1 MSSHSQNDRSVDIS
15 ALAIVGSFALAAL
28 AGLLGYQLLKG
39 FLTPK
44 PPVSSLRS
52 DTIEAPERR
61 EIFQL
66 STVLRYIPAKIIPI
80 SIVARL
86 RGYTDIID
94 DSMHGPGSL
103 DTAGSVSVSVSG
115 SAASKSLESEVSF
128 GDTNEGN
135 LELRESRK

>member
-1 MSSHSQNDRSVDIS
+1 VDIS

-28 AGLLGYQLLKG
+28 AGLLGYQLLKR

-44 PPVSSLRS
+44 PALSTLRT
-52 DTIEAPERR
+52 DTTEIPDRR

-94 DSMHGPGSL
+94 DSMHGPGSV
-103 DTAGSVSVSVSG
+103 DTAGSVSVSA

-128 GDTNEGN
+128 EESSEGN
-135 LELRESRK
+135 IELRKSRK

>member
-1 MSSHSQNDRSVDIS
+1 VDIS

-28 AGLLGYQLLKG
+28 AGLLGYQLLKR

-44 PPVSSLRS
+44 PALSTLRMETTENP
-52 DTIEAPERR
+52 DRR

-80 SIVARL
+80 SLVARL

-94 DSMHGPGSL
+94 DSMHGPGSV
-103 DTAGSVSVSVSG
+103 DTAGSVSVSA
-115 SAASKSLESEVSF
+115 SAASKSLESEASF
-128 GDTNEGN
+128 EESNGVHI
-135 LELRESRK
+135 ELRESRK

>member
-1 MSSHSQNDRSVDIS
+1 VDIS

-28 AGLLGYQLLKG
+28 AGLLGYQLLKR

-44 PPVSSLRS
+44 PALSTLRT
-52 DTIEAPERR
+52 DTTEIPDRR

-94 DSMHGPGSL
+94 DSMYGPGSV
-103 DTAGSVSVSVSG
+103 DTAGSVSVSA

-128 GDTNEGN
+128 EESSEGN
-135 LELRESRK
+135 IELRKSRK